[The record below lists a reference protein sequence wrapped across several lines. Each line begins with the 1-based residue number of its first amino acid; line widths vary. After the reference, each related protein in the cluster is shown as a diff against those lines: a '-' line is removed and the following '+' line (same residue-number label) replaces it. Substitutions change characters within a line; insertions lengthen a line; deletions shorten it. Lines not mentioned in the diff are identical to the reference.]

1 MSNTPERESA
11 EQQLASVA
19 EALGV
24 PESTVETTRA
34 RLTELRSEPEL
45 ENRPIAVVGSAILSI
60 TCREDGLPIT
70 VADIANAWSRT
81 LPDGSVE
88 PDQLTSLFGIIAS
101 KLNMQGTPS
110 QPRALIERYGK
121 DLDLPDSIIVVA
133 NRILVDIFS
142 QDAETIADDTS
153 PDVTAGAILYIAARV
168 NGHDDVS
175 VNGISD
181 IMGTSQFAVQSRSKE
196 FRDMLG
202 KERLANDSRYH
213 LPAGAEPEPTQDR
226 PANRSAE
233 SADGGDAS
241 AAEASEQV
249 ATDAEDATAM
259 AEDAQAEEAAAS
271 DAESAAAEAEDETA
285 DDPDEAADEGEAT
298 DDEAEAADE
307 EVETAEDEAEAADE
321 EPAGDADA
329 VEGDVEA
336 VVQSLFPDE
345 LPTTDTVAEELDAE
359 LEDAE
364 AALQAAEADGDIDRK
379 PAGSTTVWVPGEE
392 ADLTPD
398 LTEDAVQ
405 QEVDELVAALDLDAS
420 LRVFA
425 RGLVSDAVES
435 LDVENASEMGGAVVL
450 AASRI
455 QDVDVTAAD
464 VAAAGD
470 FEPRVLHAWLDEL
483 AETIDLEIPR
493 PDVETYV
500 DRLVAE
506 LGLDDEVRDETLHV
520 LEQYEPR
527 ESDPS
532 FTAPELA
539 AGAMLFAAT
548 VGGAAVDS
556 EELSEASGADSA
568 YVTEAMNSI
577 LVSLCLALVTGDLD
591 YDEIDWTADLLALD
605 LADGFGDAETQSAIV
620 LAKTYAAGREADTVD
635 QATIDALLAE

>member
-70 VADIANAWSRT
+70 VSDIANAWSRT

-233 SADGGDAS
+233 SVDGGDAS

-285 DDPDEAADEGEAT
+285 DDPD
-298 DDEAEAADE
+298 
-307 EVETAEDEAEAADE
+307 EAADE

-405 QEVDELVAALDLDAS
+405 KEVDELVAALGLDAS

-435 LDVENASEMGGAVVL
+435 LDVEDASEMGGAVVL

>member
-1 MSNTPERESA
+1 MSNAPERESA

-34 RLTELRSEPEL
+34 RLTDLRSEPEL
-45 ENRPIAVVGSAILSI
+45 ENRSISVVGSAILSI

-70 VADIANAWSRT
+70 VADIANAWSET
-81 LPDGSVE
+81 MPEGGVE
-88 PDQLTSLFGIIAS
+88 PDELTSLFGVVSS

-121 DLDLPDSIIVVA
+121 DLGLPDSIIVVA

-142 QDAETIADDTS
+142 QNAETIADETS

-175 VNGISD
+175 VNEISD
-181 IMGTSQFAVQSRSKE
+181 VMGTSQFAVQSRSKE

-202 KERLANDSRYH
+202 KERLANDNRYH
-213 LPAGAEPEPTQDR
+213 LPAGADPEPTQDR
-226 PANRSAE
+226 GATSRNEAAGE
-233 SADGGDAS
+233 ADGGQAGG
-241 AAEASEQV
+241 
-249 ATDAEDATAM
+249 TAEDAA
-259 AEDAQAEEAAAS
+259 AEQRAEADAADAQTAETG
-271 DAESAAAEAEDETA
+271 AAEGEETA
-285 DDPDEAADEGEAT
+285 DEAGDATGSDAAADADDAPSGDAAADETEAV
-298 DDEAEAADE
+298 D
-307 EVETAEDEAEAADE
+307 
-321 EPAGDADA
+321 GDADA

-345 LPTTDTVAEELDAE
+345 LPTTDTVAEELDAAV
-359 LEDAE
+359 EDAE
-364 AALQAAEADGDIDRK
+364 AALQAAEAAGEIDRK
-379 PAGSTTVWVPGEE
+379 PAGSTTVWVPGDG

-405 QEVDELVAALDLDAS
+405 NEVDEIVAALDLDAS

-425 RGLVSDAVES
+425 RGLVSDAVDT
-435 LDVENASEMGGAVVL
+435 LDVENACEMAGAVVL

-455 QDVDVTAAD
+455 QDVDVTAEAVAD
-464 VAAAGD
+464 AGE

-483 AETIDLEIPR
+483 AQTIDLEIPR
-493 PDVETYV
+493 PDPETYV

-506 LGLDDEVRDETLHV
+506 LGLDDEVREETLRV

-527 ESDPS
+527 ERDPS
-532 FTAPELA
+532 YTAPELA

-556 EELSEASGADSA
+556 EELSAASGADSE

-591 YDEIDWTADLLALD
+591 YEETGWTGDLLALD
-605 LADGFGDAETQSAIV
+605 LADGFGDAETQSAIA
-620 LAKTYAAGREADTVD
+620 LAKTYAAGRESDTVD
-635 QATIDALLAE
+635 QATLDVLLAE